1 MATNPYYEAIVV
13 RRTPAPDVGTGP
25 TLEVVDRIL
34 SYKNVS
40 WGHELVGDGSGSI
53 SCSSDTISDSLKAVF
68 ANIAETPCELWI
80 YRNDKVVHAGPIVG
94 IQLQGKRKTVTIQSR
109 GVLYYLRYMY
119 IQHNIDTTSKGQKVL
134 DLVKRLIDQWT
145 KADTG
150 GGNDTYGNFGFR
162 LSHFGKAP
170 DAEYLTSDGRGSDTP
185 CGIKHFRTQKGDYI
199 VRKVDYKSEELK
211 NVKTEL
217 DLLARS
223 EDGFDYW
230 IDYNWYV
237 SDNGLLQF
245 GPGSRH
251 YLQVKGGYDESGE
264 QQGRGTD
271 KSSSVAI
278 EARNIKDTRL
288 YSSVSADTIA
298 SWVKVVTTSSQG
310 SPKSKA
316 VDDDTLK
323 EQFGKVGMVKR
334 FDNTTDSPSSF
345 ANVIL
350 EAHSDFQL
358 GLSGSQ
364 ENTSIFAITGV
375 TPDDFGVG
383 DIISFVYDAGYALI
397 DVKREVYRLWVSV
410 DEGGTE
416 RMTMEFT

>member
-1 MATNPYYEAIVV
+1 MATNPYYEAVVV
-13 RRTPAPDVGTGP
+13 RRIPDSDPNVGP

-53 SCSSDTISDSLKAVF
+53 SCSSDTISESLKRVF

-119 IQHNIDTTSKGQKVL
+119 LQNDIDTTAKGQLVL
-134 DLVKRLIDQWT
+134 NLIKEMITQW
-145 KADTG
+145 AR
-150 GGNDTYGNFGFR
+150 NDTFGNFGFR
-162 LSHFGKAP
+162 TEQFGR
-170 DAEYLTSDGRGSDTP
+170 EVYYLTSEGAGSTTNVGIPHLRNANKGR
-185 CGIKHFRTQKGDYI
+185 I
-199 VRKVDYKSEELK
+199 VRKVDYKGVELK
-211 NVKTEL
+211 NVKSEL
-217 DLLARS
+217 DVLARS

-230 IDYNWYV
+230 VDYNWYV
-237 SDNGLLQF
+237 SNNGLLQF
-245 GPGSRH
+245 GPNSRH
-251 YLQVKGGYDESGE
+251 YLNVVGGYDDNGV
-264 QQGRGTD
+264 QQGRGSD
-271 KSSSVAI
+271 KSASVAI

-288 YSSVSADTIA
+288 YSSVAADTIA
-298 SWVKVVTTSSQG
+298 SWVKVVTTSSKG
-310 SPKSKA
+310 SPRSGTVSDA
-316 VDDDTLK
+316 ALK
-323 EQFGKVGMVKR
+323 QDYGKVGMVKR
-334 FDNTTDSPSSF
+334 FDNTTDSPQSF
-345 ANVIL
+345 ASVIL
-350 EAHSDFQL
+350 NAHSEFQL

-383 DIISFVYDAGYALI
+383 DVISFVYDAGYAVI